1 MRQRCSEEKRLAIQE
16 SMRRTKEKRS
26 FQECHVYQLKI
37 NLSKLN
43 KKQKEELKMMFVEG
57 KRLKNHILNE
67 CETNNISVFDYQ
79 VPHAHEKIRYKNKD
93 GEFVD
98 YELSYIGSQMAQDVL
113 KDIRAN
119 QKTIIKL
126 TKNKLQKGGKLKYC
140 SEMKVLNLRQYGT
153 TYKFK
158 GQHKLRIQGI
168 SGFVYV
174 RGGNQFWKIHGIE
187 LANAKLLNTPSGYYI
202 SITTYQPKQQKTFNG
217 KTIAFDFGCQTS
229 VTDNYGNKTTVSVEE
244 SEHMKTLQRK
254 LQRQTKGSN
263 NRFRTIC
270 QIRKC
275 YQQMMNRK
283 KDIVNKFVHN
293 IKDYSHIIIQDEQ
306 LKKWHKDKRLSKT
319 IQHSCLGLL
328 KSKLKQLENCVVLD
342 KDIPTTKVCMN
353 CGKIHEMDLSD
364 RTFICDCGI
373 RMDRDV
379 HAANNMIDIVETLN
393 KANLVPMG
401 RREIKRVE
409 FLKAYEKKFDV
420 VYGTMKHEAHDISCR
435 G

>member
-1 MRQRCSEEKRLAIQE
+1 MTSSKTKNERIREKGRMTRE
-16 SMRRTKEKRS
+16 RHSTMD
-26 FQECHVYQLKI
+26 CHVYQLKI

-43 KKQKEELKMMFVEG
+43 KKQKEQLKMMFVEG

-67 CETNNISVFDYQ
+67 CESNNISVFDYQ
-79 VPHAHEKIRYKNKD
+79 VPHAHEKIKYKNKD

-98 YELSYIGSQMAQDVL
+98 YELEYIGSQMAQDVL

-119 QKTIIKL
+119 QKTIIRL

-140 SEMKVLNLRQYGT
+140 SEMRVLNLRQYGT

-202 SITTYQPKQQKTFNG
+202 SITTYQPKQQKTFND

-229 VTDNYGNKTTVSVEE
+229 ITDNYGNKTILSVEE

-263 NRFRTIC
+263 NRFKTIC

-275 YQQMMNRK
+275 YQQMMNKK
-283 KDIVNKFVHN
+283 KDIVNKFVHG
-293 IKDYSHIIIQDEQ
+293 IKNYSHIIIQDEQ
-306 LKKWHKDKRLSKT
+306 ISKWKQDKRMSRK
-319 IQHSCLGLL
+319 IHHSCLGLL

-379 HAANNMIDIVETLN
+379 HAANNMIDIVDILN
-393 KANLVPMG
+393 KTNLVPMG

-409 FLKAYEKKFDV
+409 FLEAYAKKFKV
-420 VYGTMKHEAHDISCR
+420 SYETAKHEAHGLPDR

>member
-1 MRQRCSEEKRLAIQE
+1 MTSSKTKNERIREKGRMTRE
-16 SMRRTKEKRS
+16 RHSTMD
-26 FQECHVYQLKI
+26 CHVYQLKI

-43 KKQKEELKMMFVEG
+43 KKQKEQLKMMFVEG

-67 CETNNISVFDYQ
+67 CESNNISVFDYQ
-79 VPHAHEKIRYKNKD
+79 VPHAHEKIKYKNKD

-98 YELSYIGSQMAQDVL
+98 YELNYIGSQMAQDVL

-119 QKTIIKL
+119 QKTIIRL

-140 SEMKVLNLRQYGT
+140 SEMRVLNLRQYGT

-202 SITTYQPKQQKTFNG
+202 SITTYQPKQQKTFND

-229 VTDNYGNKTTVSVEE
+229 ITDNYGNKTILSVEE

-263 NRFRTIC
+263 NRFKTIC

-275 YQQMMNRK
+275 YQQMMNKK
-283 KDIVNKFVHN
+283 KDIVNKFVHG
-293 IKDYSHIIIQDEQ
+293 IKNYSHIIIQDEQ
-306 LKKWHKDKRLSKT
+306 ISKWKQDKRMSRK
-319 IQHSCLGLL
+319 IHHSCLGLL

-379 HAANNMIDIVETLN
+379 HAANNMIDIVDILN
-393 KANLVPMG
+393 KTNLVPMG

-409 FLKAYEKKFDV
+409 FLEAYAKKFKV
-420 VYGTMKHEAHDISCR
+420 SYETAKHEAHGLPDR